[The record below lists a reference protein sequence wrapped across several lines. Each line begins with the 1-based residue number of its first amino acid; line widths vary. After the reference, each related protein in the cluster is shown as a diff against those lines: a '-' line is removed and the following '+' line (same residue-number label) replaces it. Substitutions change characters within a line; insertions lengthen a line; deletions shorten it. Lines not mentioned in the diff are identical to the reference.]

1 MLLLV
6 LLIPFDK
13 PAINLFDCLAESIA
27 FVSVTTLSTVSLELS
42 GFTRVLSNSVLML
55 FTFRPNM
62 NVPQQSSLLS
72 SL

>member
-13 PAINLFDCLAESIA
+13 PAINLFDYLAESIA

>member
-1 MLLLV
+1 MLLLF

-42 GFTRVLSNSVLML
+42 GFTC
-55 FTFRPNM
+55 FKH
-62 NVPQQSSLLS
+62 LS
-72 SL
+72 SHVIHI